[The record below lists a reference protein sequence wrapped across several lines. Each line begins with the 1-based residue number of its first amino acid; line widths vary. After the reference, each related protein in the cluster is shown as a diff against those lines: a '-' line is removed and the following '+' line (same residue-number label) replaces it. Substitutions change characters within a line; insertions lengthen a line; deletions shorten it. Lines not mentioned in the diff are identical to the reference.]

1 MHTNETKDKFIELR
15 AKGISLDDIA
25 TQLDISKGTAVAWSA
40 RFNARIQQL
49 RAVELQA
56 IQERVLNSYEQDLTY
71 LADELKRVQ
80 QVLRERDYGYVDTQ
94 QLYWYQGALL
104 ARIDKKCAPIHIPD
118 GAQDADDE
126 KLTET
131 DRN

>member
-1 MHTNETKDKFIELR
+1 MHPNQTKDKFIELR

-25 TQLDISKGTAVAWSA
+25 RQLEISKGTAVAWSA
-40 RFNARIQQL
+40 RFNARIHQL

-71 LADELKRVQ
+71 MADELKRVQ
-80 QVLRERDYGYVDTQ
+80 QILRERDYGYVDTQ

-104 ARIDKKCAPIHIPD
+104 ARIDKKCAPIHIPN

-126 KLTET
+126 TLTET
-131 DRN
+131 DQN

>member
-1 MHTNETKDKFIELR
+1 MHSHETKDKFIELR

-40 RFNARIQQL
+40 RLNARIQQL

-71 LADELKRVQ
+71 MADELKRVQ
-80 QVLRERDYGYVDTQ
+80 KILHERDYGYVDTQ

-104 ARIDKKCAPIHIPD
+104 ARIDKKCAPIHIPNA
-118 GAQDADDE
+118 AQDADDE